1 MNATTA
7 GGATTRKQRL
17 AGLLLL
23 FGTGAVATIAYAL
36 ITRGDGNPVSPA
48 AQNPPSG
55 TGTVVASPSPS
66 AIGGVPGVPAVTAV
80 FFISGNVD
88 GLVPGAAKSMPL
100 TVTNPNPF
108 PIQVLTVSTGV
119 AVPTSLACPA
129 GSLDVG
135 DYAYDDGDAV
145 LTAPANGTVRVD
157 VPVELVDS
165 LTVDQTGCRGTTFA
179 LTFEG
184 TAQRVTS

>member
-1 MNATTA
+1 MNAINELSA
-7 GGATTRKQRL
+7 KQRL

-23 FGTGAVATIAYAL
+23 FGTGVVGTLAYAL
-36 ITRGDGNPVSPA
+36 ISGGDGRPATPA

-66 AIGGVPGVPAVTAV
+66 ATGAPAVTGV

-88 GLVPGAAKSMPL
+88 GLVPGAAKTMPL

-108 PIQVLTVSTGV
+108 PIQVLSVSTGV
-119 AVPTSLACPA
+119 AVPTSVACPA

-135 DYAYDDGDAV
+135 DYAFDDGDAA

-157 VPVELVDS
+157 VPVQLVDS
-165 LTVDQTGCRGTTFA
+165 LTVDQSGCRGTTFA
-179 LTFEG
+179 LTFRG
-184 TAQRVTS
+184 TAQQVTS